1 MGFDHI
7 IVGNSA
13 LGLSSAYRIL
23 LRDENARIAVV
34 GPKARTGAA
43 TTAAGA
49 MLGVYGE
56 LSEDHTS
63 NVYTQTHF
71 EMAYDAGHMWPQ
83 FVDDLNKEIPENLHT
98 NIHPNGTYIVVNSR
112 GSYDHDVTSF
122 NAMIKALKEKDE
134 PYDEVQSG
142 DIPGFNPEDDSLPHR
157 AIYIPGEK
165 SINPAAVLGA
175 LDAFLQQSGRVDFID
190 EKASTLMVDSESNV
204 TGVELNDGRILEGG
218 TVVVAAGVGS
228 QKLVDSVPALD
239 GRVPL
244 LYAGDGTSFTMSQG
258 TLHPTQRIEHVI
270 RTPNRAGACGIHVV
284 PQAGDQFYIGAGNML
299 EENVLTGA
307 SAFSARWVLG
317 GAMNEINKR
326 IMDARILS
334 VNQGNRPISVDG
346 FPMLGPSDS
355 VKGLWMLTGTG
366 RDGFH
371 CSPLI
376 SKWLVDDMFGDKV
389 EKEGGVPHAFDIFRP
404 ERPIIETV
412 TYEESIDRGALE
424 FKRALHETGGKLST
438 GNDVPF
444 PEWLRND
451 IRSIMEDKLQS
462 TRALSTAMILPI
474 LRRSTNGAVLRNYL
488 ASMEKAF
495 APVAKKIAS

>member
-1 MGFDHI
+1 MSFDHI

-13 LGLSSAYRIL
+13 LGLTSAYRIL

-56 LSEDHTS
+56 LSHDHTT
-63 NVYTQTHF
+63 NIYTQTHF
-71 EMAYDAGHMWPQ
+71 EMAYDAGKMWPQ

-112 GSYDHDVTSF
+112 GSYDHDNESF
-122 NAMIKALKEKDE
+122 NAMIKAMKEKDE
-134 PYDEVQSG
+134 PYDEVKSS

-165 SINPAAVLGA
+165 SINPAAVLDA

-204 TGVELNDGRILEGG
+204 TGVELDDGRILEGSN
-218 TVVVAAGVGS
+218 VVVAAGVGS
-228 QKLVDSVPALD
+228 QRLVDSVPALD

-244 LYAGDGTSFTMSQG
+244 LFAGDGTSFSMNQG

-299 EENVLTGA
+299 QENMLPGA
-307 SAFSARWVLG
+307 SAESATWVIG
-317 GAMNEINKR
+317 STMHEINKR
-326 IMDARILS
+326 IGDARILS
-334 VNQGNRPISVDG
+334 INQGNRPVSVDG

-389 EKEGGVPHAFDIFRP
+389 VEKDHAFEIFRP
-404 ERPIIETV
+404 ERPVIETV
-412 TYEESIDRGALE
+412 TYEESIDRAALE
-424 FKRALHETGGKLST
+424 IKRALHETRGKLTT
-438 GNDVPF
+438 GLDVPF
-444 PEWLRND
+444 PDWLRND

-462 TRALSTAMILPI
+462 TRALSTAVMLPI
-474 LRRSTNGAVLRNYL
+474 ICRRTNGTVLRNYL
-488 ASMEKAF
+488 AKMEKAF
-495 APVAKKIAS
+495 ASAAKKVAA